1 MSFEGTRDLGD
12 VRQRLAGYLGANVAN
27 LNVLASGWETTVFEF
42 ALNTPSLEADLPAGR
57 LMVLR
62 FYQGSNAAEKGPR
75 EYRVLCALAKSGY
88 PAPRAYLF
96 ESALE
101 LFGVPFLIMDRSQGG
116 PLLQL
121 KSFPQAFKIFSLAF
135 FDFVRAHAALHRL
148 DPLLLDFAGIQRPFG
163 TPSASSS
170 ATLLD
175 RMLDTI
181 AYRIEVGPLPGLAPM
196 LEWARA
202 QVPRFPCP
210 RDSILHLDYH
220 PQNAVVR
227 GLRVTGI
234 LDWVNTD
241 VGDRHLDV
249 GTTCAIL
256 ATSAM
261 ELAVM
266 DATKR
271 RGQHAEENI
280 RFALSGTLPSDGAGR
295 FRATALLPGGG
306 GDAAAVDV
314 RDDAY
319 ARSGIGRLPPAGD
332 FRSHPGGGRPALAL
346 RRAQERHPGQLLA
359 ALLIRG

>member
-1 MSFEGTRDLGD
+1 MMSFEGTRDLGD

-261 ELAVM
+261 ERPRWMRRNVAGNTLRKIFASLYLALYHPMAPVDFARLRYYQAVAAM
-266 DATKR
+266 QRLSMFGMMHT
-271 RGQHAEENI
+271 RGPESVGFRPQAISEVTP
-280 RFALSGTLPSDGAGR
+280 AVVGLLSR
-295 FRATALLPGGG
+295 Y
-306 GDAAAVDV
+306 AA
-314 RDDAY
+314 RK
-319 ARSGIGRLPPAGD
+319 SGIPVS
-332 FRSHPGGGRPALAL
+332 F
-346 RRAQERHPGQLLA
+346 
-359 ALLIRG
+359 